1 MVRRRPSPAWHLL
14 GTAGL
19 VLLAVLYLL
28 YGQWQARPIEDA
40 GAGPVALAPAPPAID
55 AATFADTLFAGAA
68 QVLAEDGIEA
78 IQVSGTRGRPDRIQV
93 GVPGDLALA
102 LVNLRLTRFADDR
115 GGAALGAAEVI
126 PGRRLEV
133 RCGFG
138 GAVTT
143 VFTCERDRSKARR
156 AGQIAVVVGGVG
168 QRGWDDPLLA
178 RFSSQSEP
186 LTLALVP
193 NSARAEDFAAQAREA
208 GHEILVELGAGEVA
222 EAGDDEEGLLSAKV
236 RNALQVVPKAR
247 GLAVSAEDGTAG
259 DAQTADGLLAAIRGR
274 GMFYFDSG
282 ASTVE
287 LASGA
292 GGGTGVQC
300 VGRDL
305 DLDRD
310 DDQAAIEAR
319 LWELGELAAQNGKAV
334 GLLRAHRNAL
344 AALEAVLPRLA
355 ARGHRVV
362 PASQVAR

>member
-19 VLLAVLYLL
+19 VLSAVLYLV
-28 YGQWQARPIEDA
+28 YNQWQARPIDEPA
-40 GAGPVALAPAPPAID
+40 AGPVALAPAPPAVD
-55 AATFADTLFAGAA
+55 AASFADTLFAGAA

-78 IQVSGTRGRPDRIQV
+78 AQVSGTRGHPDRIQV
-93 GVPGDLALA
+93 VVPGDLALA
-102 LVNLRLTRFADDR
+102 LVNLRLTRFAEDR
-115 GGAALGAAEVI
+115 GGVALGASEVV

-133 RCGFG
+133 RCGFDG
-138 GAVTT
+138 TVTT
-143 VFTCERDRSKARR
+143 VFTCDRDRSKARR
-156 AGQIAVVVGGVG
+156 AGQIAVVVSGVG
-168 QRGWDDPLLA
+168 QHGWDDPLLE
-178 RFSSQSEP
+178 RFSRQSEP

-247 GLAVSAEDGTAG
+247 GLAVSAEDGAAG
-259 DAQTADGLLAAIRGR
+259 DSHGADGLLAAVRGR
-274 GMFYFDSG
+274 GMYYFDGG
-282 ASTVE
+282 ASTAE
-287 LASGA
+287 LTGV

-319 LWELGELAAQNGKAV
+319 LWELGELAARNGQAV
-334 GLLRAHRNAL
+334 GLLRAHRNGL